1 MEKRGGFSRASSAT
15 TLKALSMVVVLIF
28 VSFVNCDLCL
38 LLLIVLYYCRSGR
51 FVRLLVIFFLV
62 VCNLFGR
69 FCVACVGHQ

>member
-1 MEKRGGFSRASSAT
+1 MEKRGGFSRASTAT
-15 TLKALSMVVVLIF
+15 TLKALSIGVVLIF